1 MTGTVVEPWPGEHG
15 LTGVHEKGPTGH
27 GYQRERYGVKEEV
40 NVNSSGRS
48 IAIKKEQRHA
58 SSKLWRRR
66 SIYGAGRPRQRER
79 ERKKRVVRVIELS

>member
-1 MTGTVVEPWPGEHG
+1 MPVMIGTVVAPWPGEHG
-15 LTGVHEKGPTGH
+15 LARVHKKGPMGH

-58 SSKLWRRR
+58 GNELWRLRNDCC
-66 SIYGAGRPRQRER
+66 AGRTITE
-79 ERKKRVVRVIELS
+79 EVAAAHH